1 MTSIRVETFGI
12 TEFIHDLDRAHDEI
26 EDRAARITKDALR
39 RIKEDA
45 KAQLIAAHY
54 RTLPHLARSFTSEL
68 TSKSERRVEGEAGAS
83 WELPQG
89 RLDVFIE
96 FGTPTSNPHPHWRP
110 AADREIPHWIEEL
123 ENACAEDFE

>member
-1 MTSIRVETFGI
+1 MAIHAETFGL
-12 TEFIHDLDRAHDEI
+12 TELIAAFDEAHDEI
-26 EDRAARITKDALR
+26 EERAAKITKKSVN

-45 KAQLIAAHY
+45 KAQIIASHF
-54 RTLPHLARSFTSEL
+54 RTLPHLARSFTSAL
-68 TSKSERRVEGEAGAS
+68 TDHDERRVQGEAGAS

-110 AADREIPHWIEEL
+110 AGDREIPHWIDEL

>member
-1 MTSIRVETFGI
+1 MTIHAETFGI
-12 TEFIHDLDRAHDEI
+12 TEFIEALDRAHDEI
-26 EDRAARITKDALR
+26 EERAAKITKQSVA

-45 KAQLIAAHY
+45 KAQIIAAHY

-68 TSKSERRVEGEAGAS
+68 TSHSERQVEGEAGAS

-110 AADREIPHWIEEL
+110 AADREIPQWIDEL
-123 ENACAEDFE
+123 ENACAEDLE